1 MKGESGCIYNGI
13 SVLFLLLTVGMIV
26 FVVIQMM
33 RPLSDRSDLA
43 AAIPTPLDL
52 PTLTPSNTPTETFT
66 PTITPIPTDTP
77 TPTVTPSETP
87 TIPPSPTLTDTPGP
101 TATPSDTPT
110 PVDTPTPTATATPI
124 GPTATFTPTDSPFF
138 FELRGEI
145 FLGPNTVN
153 TAGCA
158 WQGIG
163 GNVLGMDGQETTRQ
177 YQVRVFGGGLERT
190 VVTGSNSLYGQFSGW
205 EVPVGNTASSS
216 SYFVRLESAAGVQ
229 LSPDVPVSFPGD
241 CNANS
246 AIVRFIQI
254 RPIGTQPEEGTG

>member
-1 MKGESGCIYNGI
+1 MKGESAGLYNGI
-13 SVLFLLLTVGMIV
+13 SVLFVLMTVGMIV
-26 FVVIQMM
+26 FVIIQMM
-33 RPLSDRSDLA
+33 GPPPDRSDRA
-43 AAIPTPLDL
+43 AAFPTPLEL
-52 PTLTPSNTPTETFT
+52 PTVTPSNTPTETLT

-77 TPTVTPSETP
+77 TPTVTPSETS

-101 TATPSDTPT
+101 TATPTDTPT
-110 PVDTPTPTATATPI
+110 PVDTPTPTATHTPI

-145 FLGPNTVN
+145 FLGPNTIN

-177 YQVRVFGGGLERT
+177 YQVRVFGSGIERT
-190 VVTGSNSLYGQFSGW
+190 VITGSNSLYGLSGW
-205 EVPVGNTASSS
+205 EVPVANAATSS

-229 LSPDVPVSFPGD
+229 LSADIPVIFPGD

-254 RPIGTQPEEGTG
+254 RPIGAPPEEGTG